1 MHFRKSPYSE
11 LQLIRPNI
19 LTSRLVFADGIGSSG
34 KGMLSHLL
42 SSLSQVEKQSNHY
55 AFDYVSYLHWL
66 GKLSTDGAITYL
78 QTEADYQLYHLMMS
92 RDVNFRPHDST
103 GVFQNARRFEYFR
116 RLFLS
121 EGDSVLDRISAQSPI
136 LNEAPHDALRSA
148 QLFFDAFGNRLQIIY
163 ILRDP
168 RELILDW
175 HRRGF
180 GRRIGTD
187 PREFQF
193 SFLENGHSKPMF
205 MLDNFQSLEQSNEI
219 EILVYMI
226 SFIIKHNLDGYLSLD
241 EKFKNSVMLI
251 KFDDL
256 AVDPLG
262 QVDQIAKFMGTAR
275 TIRTNRIIKRENL
288 PRKLTDKFQL
298 ELEITNR
305 LSPGPFQ
312 VFQEAMSLYE
322 EFCSYVLKK

>member
-1 MHFRKSPYSE
+1 
-11 LQLIRPNI
+11 
-19 LTSRLVFADGIGSSG
+19 VFADGIGSSG

-66 GKLSTDGAITYL
+66 GKLSTDAAITYL
-78 QTEADYQLYHLMMS
+78 QTEADFQLYHLMMS

-121 EGDSVLDRISAQSPI
+121 EGDPVLRRIEIESPI

-148 QLFFDAFGNRLQIIY
+148 QLFFDAFQNRLQIIY

-193 SFLENGHSKPMF
+193 SFSEKGQNKPMF
-205 MLDNFQSLEQSNEI
+205 MLDNSKNLEKLNEI
-219 EILVYMI
+219 ETLVYMI
-226 SFIIKHNLDGYLSLD
+226 NFIIKHNLDGYRSLVK
-241 EKFKNSVMLI
+241 KFKNSVLLI

-256 AVDPLG
+256 ALNPHGLVDH
-262 QVDQIAKFMGTAR
+262 IARFMGTKR
-275 TIRTNRIIKRENL
+275 TRRTNIIIKRENL
-288 PRKLTDKFQL
+288 PRRLTDKSQL
-298 ELEITNR
+298 ELEISEHLDPET
-305 LSPGPFQ
+305 FQ
-312 VFQEAMSLYE
+312 VFEEAMRLYE
-322 EFCSYVLKK
+322 EFCSYVGEN

>member
-78 QTEADYQLYHLMMS
+78 QTEADFQLYHLMMS

-193 SFLENGHSKPMF
+193 SFSERGQSKPMF
-205 MLDNFQSLEQSNEI
+205 MLDNSHSLEKLNEI
-219 EILVYMI
+219 ETLVYMI
-226 SFIIKHNLDGYLSLD
+226 NFCIEHNLSGYMNLD
-241 EKFKNSVMLI
+241 NQFKDSVLLV

-256 AVDPLG
+256 ATNPVKKVDE
-262 QVDQIAKFMGTAR
+262 IARFMGTTQTR
-275 TIRTNRIIKRENL
+275 KTNKIMKRENL
-288 PRKLTDKFQL
+288 PRSISNKSHL
-298 ELEITNR
+298 ELEITKS
-305 LSPGPFQ
+305 LSPEILE
-312 VFQEAMSLYE
+312 VFHETMELYE
-322 EFCSYVLKK
+322 EFCSYA